1 MTNPPEPR
9 TQFDWPIYA
18 NATFAGL
25 AILIPIPVVDWA
37 FEEFFRRRIPG
48 SVARR
53 RGRPL
58 APIIISTLNKND
70 EGCGST
76 CLMLPVLGIF
86 MLLKSISRKL
96 LYFLTVKEATDKI
109 SYYWHQAFLIDYML
123 LLNHLDEPESAQIA
137 RLAMRQVLKTAATS
151 PLLQLARQIV
161 ANTRHILRSLRKAR
175 RGAEDEMIAQQK
187 LQMIRRWDD
196 FADYFKALAADYL
209 RAYEEV
215 KIQQD
220 AANLETSD

>member
-1 MTNPPEPR
+1 MTNLPEPR
-9 TQFDWPIYA
+9 TEFSWSIYR
-18 NATFAGL
+18 NATLAGL
-25 AILIPIPVVDWA
+25 AVLIPIPIIDWI

-48 SVARR
+48 SIARR
-53 RGRPL
+53 RDQPL
-58 APIIISTLNKND
+58 DPVVISTLNKND

-76 CLMLPVLGIF
+76 CLMLPIMGIF

-123 LLNHLDEPESAQIA
+123 LLNHLDDPASAQTA
-137 RLAMRQVLKTAATS
+137 RLAMRQVLKTAAGTS

-175 RGAEDEMIAQQK
+175 RGAEDEMIVQQK
-187 LQMIRRWDD
+187 LQMTRRWDD

-215 KIQQD
+215 KNQQE
-220 AANLETSD
+220 ATVVNG